1 VRALPP
7 PPPHLST
14 LSALGYDSRGHPT
27 KTKNENM
34 KINARV
40 KIARKRDKKWKIML
54 IARSPNQEPKK

>member
-1 VRALPP
+1 
-7 PPPHLST
+7 
-14 LSALGYDSRGHPT
+14 
-27 KTKNENM
+27 M